1 MNKALK
7 IGLIAIAVLVIGV
20 VVWRTLIMPPS
31 INEIK
36 FDDSIFTT
44 QIKTQSV
51 DGIDKAKSFDKAQQN
66 FTSMLQDIN
75 DAEFLE
81 NIDHNE
87 ATNCKKII
95 AQHFAPVLAAHSDSV
110 FAANEWSTNHLDAMR
125 EAAQLIIGTNVL
137 ASNSDDLKKL
147 KAIVKNVNDYHS
159 ALSFA
164 SSSFSNCTSQSEVN
178 SVTSKARSY
187 NRAPLNNCTSL
198 VKALN
203 AVPQKAKDAL
213 ASYQSAQKAKAEKAE
228 RDKRDAEE
236 RRKKAEE
243 DEFERILNG
252 GDNQQHI
259 RDTYHE

>member
-1 MNKALK
+1 MNKLLK
-7 IGLIAIAVLVIGV
+7 IGLIVIAVLVIGV

-51 DGIDKAKSFDKAQQN
+51 DGIDNAVSFDKAQQN

-81 NIDHNE
+81 NIDRNE

-95 AQHFAPVLAAHSDSV
+95 AQHFAPILAAHSDSV
-110 FAANEWSTNHLDAMR
+110 FAAHEWSTNHLDAMR

-137 ASNSDDLKKL
+137 ASKSDDLKKL

-187 NRAPLNNCTSL
+187 KRAPLNNCTSL
-198 VKALN
+198 MKALN

-213 ASYQSAQKAKAEKAE
+213 AQHNARVESAKRAEQERQRKADEQAQI
-228 RDKRDAEE
+228 
-236 RRKKAEE
+236 RREQEIGDIIK
-243 DEFERILNG
+243 G
-252 GDNQQHI
+252 GNNQQYY
-259 RDTYHE
+259 DDEK

>member
-7 IGLIAIAVLVIGV
+7 IGLIAIAVVVIGV

-51 DGIDKAKSFDKAQQN
+51 DGIDNATSFDKAQQN

-81 NIDHNE
+81 NIDRNE

-95 AQHFAPVLAAHSDSV
+95 AQHFAPILAAHSDSV
-110 FAANEWSTNHLDAMR
+110 FAAHEWSTNHLDAMR

-137 ASNSDDLKKL
+137 ASKSDDLKKL

-164 SSSFSNCTSQSEVN
+164 SSSFSNCTS
-178 SVTSKARSY
+178 
-187 NRAPLNNCTSL
+187 LM
-198 VKALN
+198 KALN

-213 ASYQSAQKAKAEKAE
+213 AQHNARVESAKRAEQERQRKADEQAQI
-228 RDKRDAEE
+228 
-236 RRKKAEE
+236 RREQEIGDIIK
-243 DEFERILNG
+243 G
-252 GDNQQHI
+252 GNNQQYY
-259 RDTYHE
+259 DDEK